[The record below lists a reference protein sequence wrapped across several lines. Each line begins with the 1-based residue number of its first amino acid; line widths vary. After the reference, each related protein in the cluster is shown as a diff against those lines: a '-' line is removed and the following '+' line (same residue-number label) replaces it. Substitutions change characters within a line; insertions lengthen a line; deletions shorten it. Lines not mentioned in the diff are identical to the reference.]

1 LAISDYSV
9 ALELDLRSGNEEEEA
24 DKKQI
29 TLQEDP
35 SMESLD
41 FNVPQSNRDEKPV

>member
-1 LAISDYSV
+1 MAISDYSV

-24 DKKQI
+24 DKKQ
-29 TLQEDP
+29 LKESDP

-41 FNVPQSNRDEKPV
+41 FNVP

>member
-1 LAISDYSV
+1 
-9 ALELDLRSGNEEEEA
+9 LELDLRSGNEEGEEA
-24 DKKQI
+24 ADKNKL
-29 TLQEDP
+29 TLKESDP

>member
-24 DKKQI
+24 DKKQ
-29 TLQEDP
+29 LKESDP

-41 FNVPQSNRDEKPV
+41 FNVP